1 MKNAIIFWCTGLSG
15 VGKTTLAL
23 SAQKHLENIG
33 LSVLVVDGDRVRESY
48 KEKLGFGKADIEKN
62 NMRIVAICEV
72 ERKIYDVLIVP
83 VISPID
89 NIRKITRKKL
99 EPLFSL
105 IYISCDL
112 NSLKRR
118 DPKGL
123 YAKADKGD
131 IQGLIGYSANNPYD
145 IPEDADF
152 SLDTSHS
159 VSPETSKKAFLG
171 FVKKKII
178 AAGILPE

>member
-15 VGKTTLAL
+15 AGKTTLAL

-33 LSVLVVDGDRVRESY
+33 LSVLVVDGDKVRESY
-48 KEKLGFGKADIEKN
+48 KEKLGFGKGDIEKN
-62 NMRIVAICEV
+62 NMRIVAICEA
-72 ERKIYDVLIVP
+72 ERKNYDVLIVP

-112 NSLKRR
+112 NSLKTR

-123 YAKADKGD
+123 YAKADKGGIID
-131 IQGLIGYSANNPYD
+131 LIGYSANNPYD
-145 IPEDADF
+145 APEDADF
-152 SLDTSHS
+152 SLDTSLS
-159 VSPETSKKAFLG
+159 VNLKASKEAFWE
-171 FVKKKII
+171 FIKKKIF
-178 AAGILPE
+178 AAGVLPA